1 MPVDKARLERMHRRL
16 AKRKDEEKQS
26 LGPEACGDIKA
37 SVYVSQLSSEDLR
50 ASLRVECD
58 KLWNQVLQAH
68 KRLQQEQQSG
78 IEYVHHIVAHTLNHP
93 EARWLG
99 RWYLGETFPFAHESH
114 FFTIISALLWRT
126 LVQATKNR
134 IVQKWVED
142 PDLRVLPWNRGDTE
156 REQVEACREYLLEYL
171 LEESRLDEPVSLRR
185 LPGDLW
191 IVSLLADKR
200 NVGAGTPLKEVVEQC
215 EDRKRERDRE
225 RGQGYTVSR
234 VNHSFREARLA

>member
-68 KRLQQEQQSG
+68 ERLQQEQQSG

-99 RWYLGETFPFAHESH
+99 RWYLGETFPRGRSRTNHNFL
-114 FFTIISALLWRT
+114 TIAGHRPTGHAQS
-126 LVQATKNR
+126 
-134 IVQKWVED
+134 
-142 PDLRVLPWNRGDTE
+142 
-156 REQVEACREYLLEYL
+156 
-171 LEESRLDEPVSLRR
+171 PVFHTS
-185 LPGDLW
+185 
-191 IVSLLADKR
+191 V
-200 NVGAGTPLKEVVEQC
+200 
-215 EDRKRERDRE
+215 
-225 RGQGYTVSR
+225 
-234 VNHSFREARLA
+234 